1 MNSIRTAKLLAFL
14 CLGLP
19 LAASLPMLA
28 VAQTLD
34 AGANQAVRNIVLV
47 HGAWANGS
55 SWSKVIQLL
64 EARGFHVVAA
74 QMPLTSLKD
83 DDDAVERS
91 IERITQTNPGPV
103 LLVGHSYGGVVIGDV
118 PGNDPRVVGLVY
130 VAAFAPDTG
139 QSALSLLGTLSAPP
153 PIQNY
158 LVFDPAKP
166 VDPSKTLVW
175 ISDEGIARA
184 FAQDLSPIEQ
194 RGLSAVQGVTIL
206 ADLLSTPTV
215 TPAWKSKPSWFV
227 ISGHDDVITAGLEQ
241 REAQIIG
248 AKTIELPTC
257 HVAMLQE
264 PERIADFIS
273 SAAESLSH

>member
-1 MNSIRTAKLLAFL
+1 MNASRITKLIACL
-14 CLGLP
+14 CFGLP
-19 LAASLPMLA
+19 LAASLPTK
-28 VAQTLD
+28 VDAQASNAAHD
-34 AGANQAVRNIVLV
+34 DAVRNIVLV

-55 SWSKVIQLL
+55 SWSRVIPLL

-74 QMPLTSLKD
+74 HMPLTSLQ
-83 DDDAVERS
+83 DDDAAVERA
-91 IERITQTNPGPV
+91 IDRITLANPGPV

-118 PGNDPRVVGLVY
+118 PGNDSRVVGLVY

-139 QSALSLLGTLSAPP
+139 QSALALLGTLSSPP
-153 PIQNY
+153 PINNY

-166 VDPSKTLVW
+166 VDPAKTLVW

-194 RGLSAVQGVTIL
+194 RELSAVQGITGL
-206 ADLLSTPTV
+206 GDLLATPTV

-227 ISGHDDVITAGLEQ
+227 ISGHDDVITAGLEE

-264 PERIADFIS
+264 PGRIADFIA
-273 SAAESLSH
+273 SAAESFNH

>member
-1 MNSIRTAKLLAFL
+1 MNLIRMPKLLASL

-19 LAASLPMLA
+19 LAASVPVLA
-28 VAQTLD
+28 AAQASD
-34 AGANQAVRNIVLV
+34 ARANHAVRNIVLV

-55 SWSKVIQLL
+55 SWSEVIPLL

-74 QMPLTSLKD
+74 HMPLTSLKD

-91 IERITQTNPGPV
+91 IEQITQTNPGPV

-118 PGNDPRVVGLVY
+118 PGNDPRVAGLVY

-139 QSALSLLGTLSAPP
+139 QSAYSLLGTLSSPS
-153 PIQNY
+153 PINNY
-158 LVFDPAKP
+158 LVFDPGMTFA
-166 VDPSKTLVW
+166 W

-184 FAQDLSPIEQ
+184 FAQDLSPIQQ
-194 RGLSAVQGVTIL
+194 RELAAVQGIFAA
-206 ADLLSTPTV
+206 ADLFATPTV
-215 TPAWKSKPSWFV
+215 IPAWKSKPSWFV

-241 REAQIIG
+241 REAQTIG
-248 AKTIELPTC
+248 ATTIELPTC

-273 SAAESLSH
+273 NAAESLSH

>member
-1 MNSIRTAKLLAFL
+1 MNSLRMPKLLAFL
-14 CLGLP
+14 CFGLP
-19 LAASLPMLA
+19 LAASLPVPA
-28 VAQTLD
+28 AAQTSE
-34 AGANQAVRNIVLV
+34 AEANHTVRNIVLV

-55 SWSKVIQLL
+55 SWSLVIPLL

-74 QMPLTSLKD
+74 HMPLTSLQD
-83 DDDAVERS
+83 DDAAVERS
-91 IERITQTNPGPV
+91 IERITQANPGPV

-118 PGNDPRVVGLVY
+118 PGNDPRVVGLIY
-130 VAAFAPDTG
+130 VAAFAPNTG

-153 PIQNY
+153 PINNY
-158 LVFDPAKP
+158 LVFDPTKSSA
-166 VDPSKTLVW
+166 W

-184 FAQDLSPIEQ
+184 FAQDLSPIQQ
-194 RGLSAVQGVTIL
+194 RNLAAVQAITAVG
-206 ADLLSTPTV
+206 DLLATPTV

-241 REAQIIG
+241 REAEAIG

-264 PERIADFIS
+264 PVRIADFIS

>member
-1 MNSIRTAKLLAFL
+1 MNSLRISKLLAFL
-14 CLGLP
+14 CFGLP
-19 LAASLPMLA
+19 VAASLSVPA
-28 VAQTLD
+28 VAQTSN
-34 AGANQAVRNIVLV
+34 AGDDQAVRNIVLV

-55 SWSKVIQLL
+55 SWSLVIPLL

-74 QMPLTSLKD
+74 HMPLTSIQ
-83 DDDAVERS
+83 DDDAAVERA
-91 IERITQTNPGPV
+91 IDRITQANPGPV

-139 QSALSLLGTLSAPP
+139 QSALSLLGTLSSPP
-153 PIQNY
+153 PINNY
-158 LVFDPAKP
+158 LVFNPTKSSA
-166 VDPSKTLVW
+166 W

-184 FAQDLSPIEQ
+184 FAQDLSPFQQ
-194 RGLSAVQGVTIL
+194 RELAAVQGITAVG
-206 ADLLSTPTV
+206 DLLATPTV

-241 REAQIIG
+241 REAQAMG

-264 PERIADFIS
+264 PGKVADFIS
-273 SAAESLSH
+273 GAAESLSH

>member
-1 MNSIRTAKLLAFL
+1 MNASRIPELLACL
-14 CLGLP
+14 CFGLS
-19 LAASLPMLA
+19 LAASLPMPT
-28 VAQTLD
+28 VAQTSNAAHD
-34 AGANQAVRNIVLV
+34 HAVRNIVLV

-55 SWSKVIQLL
+55 SWSQVIPLL

-74 QMPLTSLKD
+74 HMPLTSLQ
-83 DDDAVERS
+83 DDDAAVERA
-91 IERITQTNPGPV
+91 IERITQANPGSV

-139 QSALSLLGTLSAPP
+139 QSALSLLGTLSSPP
-153 PIQNY
+153 PINNY
-158 LVFDPAKP
+158 LVFDPTMTS
-166 VDPSKTLVW
+166 VC

-194 RGLSAVQGVTIL
+194 RELAAVQGITAIG
-206 ADLLSTPTV
+206 DLLATPTV

-227 ISGHDDVITAGLEQ
+227 ISGHDHVITAGLEQ
-241 REAQIIG
+241 REAQAIG
-248 AKTIELPTC
+248 AMTIELPTC

-264 PERIADFIS
+264 PERVADFIS

>member
-1 MNSIRTAKLLAFL
+1 MSKLLTSL
-14 CLGLP
+14 CFGLS
-19 LAASLPMLA
+19 LVASLPALA
-28 VAQTLD
+28 AAQASD
-34 AGANQAVRNIVLV
+34 AGANQKVRNIVLV

-55 SWSKVIQLL
+55 SWSQVIPLL
-64 EARGFHVVAA
+64 EARGFHVVEA
-74 QMPLTSLKD
+74 QMPLTSLQD
-83 DDDAVERS
+83 DDTAVEKS

-139 QSALSLLGTLSAPP
+139 QSALSLLGTLTSPP
-153 PIQNY
+153 PINNY
-158 LVFDPAKP
+158 LVFDPKKP
-166 VDPSKTLVW
+166 VDPTKTLVW
-175 ISDEGIARA
+175 ISDEGVARA
-184 FAQDLSPIEQ
+184 FAQDLTPIEQ
-194 RGLSAVQGVTIL
+194 RQLAAVQGITIL
-206 ADLLSTPTV
+206 ADLLATPTV

-227 ISGHDDVITAGLEQ
+227 ISGHDDVITPGLEE
-241 REAQIIG
+241 REAQTIG

-264 PERIADFIS
+264 PVRIADFIS